1 MHKFVI
7 YTTFVD
13 KTVTPKLQVW
23 ATLSMARATTPTN
36 TQRTMTHKRFLAT
49 LILAASLLV
58 CYAQKQQH
66 TVRRGETYAS
76 IAQKYGIT
84 ESQLKQA
91 NKSKTIYVGQTITI
105 PAAKKQ
111 ATTTKPDAK
120 PTEKKPTETKLAKAD
135 KQKETKVTE
144 KKPEKTDKP
153 KTEKKT
159 KKATNLV
166 DKIKAKKEANRP
178 QLSSSEELRQG
189 ISFIND
195 KKWNKARSSFNRV
208 MDNPKSTKTE
218 RATAQNYLDQIAVHK
233 EEVKEKR
240 KKVWTAIGV
249 GAAAVVAVGA
259 AVLAVAGTDG
269 DASSLTD
276 GISGSDDSYDNDDIA
291 SGDMVSVDAAINK
304 LKREKSQME
313 REISDYDRRK
323 QHANNLSRKT
333 TKRIGSKM
341 VTVTEGPKTQKK
353 NIKKTPRGGV
363 NNIVVNSDLERQS
376 TMKVIKQW
384 DRLIATFERIRNNG
398 EQYITRE
405 RYDRIYKN
413 ESDYQKQKANRNR
426 NPSRQRSINRS
437 NDSNQYW
444 KSKLNA
450 LENGTYPYDKPM
462 SSEEY
467 EKEKQDIL
475 NHINGNNDNIS
486 RKRKEIEDSF
496 N

>member
-1 MHKFVI
+1 MHKSVI

-13 KTVTPKLQVW
+13 KSVTPELQVW
-23 ATLSMARATTPTN
+23 ATLSMSRATTPTN
-36 TQRTMTHKRFLAT
+36 THKTMTHKRFLAT
-49 LILAASLLV
+49 IILAASLLV
-58 CYAQKQQH
+58 GYAQKQQH

-76 IAQKYGIT
+76 IAQKYGIS

-91 NKSKTIYVGQTITI
+91 NKSKNIYVGQTISI

-111 ATTTKPDAK
+111 NTTTKTTAK
-120 PTEKKPTETKLAKAD
+120 TTDPKLVKAD
-135 KQKETKVTE
+135 KPKETKASE
-144 KKPEKTDKP
+144 KKPEKEEKP

-159 KKATNLV
+159 KKSTNLV

-240 KKVWTAIGV
+240 KKVWSAVGI
-249 GAAAVVAVGA
+249 GAAAVAAVGA
-259 AVLAVAGTDG
+259 AVLAVAATDG

-276 GISGSDDSYDNDDIA
+276 GISGDDDNYDDDDIA

-333 TKRIGSKM
+333 TKRIGGKM
-341 VTVTEGPKTQKK
+341 VTVTEGPKTRKK
-353 NIKKTPRGGV
+353 NVKKTTLGGV
-363 NNIVVNSDLERQS
+363 NNIVVNSDLDRQS

-384 DRLIATFERIRNNG
+384 DRLIAKFERIRNNG
-398 EQYITRE
+398 EKYITRE
-405 RYDRIYKN
+405 RYNRIYNN
-413 ESDYQKQKANRNR
+413 EDDYQKQKANRNR

-467 EKEKQDIL
+467 EKEKQNIL

-486 RKRKEIEDSF
+486 RKRKEIEDSY

>member
-1 MHKFVI
+1 MHKSVI
-7 YTTFVD
+7 YTTFID
-13 KTVTPKLQVW
+13 KSVTPELQVW

-36 TQRTMTHKRFLAT
+36 THKTMTHKRFLAT
-49 LILAASLLV
+49 IILAASLLV
-58 CYAQKQQH
+58 GYAQKQQH

-76 IAQKYGIT
+76 IAQKYGIS

-91 NKSKTIYVGQTITI
+91 NKSKNIYVGQTISI

-111 ATTTKPDAK
+111 NTTTKTTAK
-120 PTEKKPTETKLAKAD
+120 TTDPKLVKAD
-135 KQKETKVTE
+135 KPKETKASE
-144 KKPEKTDKP
+144 KKPEKEEKP

-159 KKATNLV
+159 KKSTNLV

-240 KKVWTAIGV
+240 KKVWSAVGI
-249 GAAAVVAVGA
+249 GAAAVAAVGA
-259 AVLAVAGTDG
+259 AVIAVAATDG

-276 GISGSDDSYDNDDIA
+276 GISGDDDNYDDDDIA

-333 TKRIGSKM
+333 TKRIGGKM
-341 VTVTEGPKTQKK
+341 VTVTEGPKTRKK
-353 NIKKTPRGGV
+353 NVKKTTLGGV
-363 NNIVVNSDLERQS
+363 NNIVVNSDLDRQS

-384 DRLIATFERIRNNG
+384 DRLIAKFERIRNNG
-398 EQYITRE
+398 EKYITRE
-405 RYDRIYKN
+405 RYNRIYNN
-413 ESDYQKQKANRNR
+413 EDDYQKQKANRNR

-467 EKEKQDIL
+467 EKEKQNIL

-486 RKRKEIEDSF
+486 RKRKEIEDSY

>member
-1 MHKFVI
+1 MGH
-7 YTTFVD
+7 TEHGEGDNTNQH
-13 KTVTPKLQVW
+13 PK
-23 ATLSMARATTPTN
+23 
-36 TQRTMTHKRFLAT
+36 TMTHKRFLAT
-49 LILAASLLV
+49 IILAASLLV
-58 CYAQKQQH
+58 GYAQKQQH

-76 IAQKYGIT
+76 IAQKYGIS
-84 ESQLKQA
+84 ENQLKQA

-111 ATTTKPDAK
+111 TTTKPAAK
-120 PTEKKPTETKLAKAD
+120 TTNPKLAKAD
-135 KQKETKVTE
+135 KPKETKTSE
-144 KKPEKTDKP
+144 KKLEKEEKP

-159 KKATNLV
+159 KKSTNLV

-240 KKVWTAIGV
+240 KKVWSAVGI
-249 GAAAVVAVGA
+249 GAAAVAAVGA
-259 AVLAVAGTDG
+259 AVIAVAATDG
-269 DASSLTD
+269 DASSLAD
-276 GISGSDDSYDNDDIA
+276 GISGDDDSYDDDDIA

-313 REISDYDRRK
+313 REIYDYDRRK

-353 NIKKTPRGGV
+353 NVKRTTLGGV
-363 NNIVVNSDLERQS
+363 NNIVVNSDLDRQS

-384 DRLIATFERIRNNG
+384 DRLIAKFERIRNNG
-398 EQYITRE
+398 EKYITRE
-405 RYDRIYKN
+405 RYNRIYNN
-413 ESDYQKQKANRNR
+413 EDDYQKQKANRNR

-467 EKEKQDIL
+467 EKERQNIL

-486 RKRKEIEDSF
+486 RKRKEIEDSYD
-496 N
+496 

>member
-1 MHKFVI
+1 MHKSII

-13 KTVTPKLQVW
+13 KSVTPKLQVW
-23 ATLSMARATTPTN
+23 ATLSMSRATTPTN
-36 TQRTMTHKRFLAT
+36 THKTMTHKRFLAT
-49 LILAASLLV
+49 IILAASLLV
-58 CYAQKQQH
+58 GYAQKQQH

-76 IAQKYGIT
+76 IAQKYGIS

-91 NKSKTIYVGQTITI
+91 NKSKNIYVGQTISI

-111 ATTTKPDAK
+111 NTTTKTTAK
-120 PTEKKPTETKLAKAD
+120 TTDPKLVKAD
-135 KQKETKVTE
+135 KPKETKASE
-144 KKPEKTDKP
+144 KKPEKEEKP

-159 KKATNLV
+159 KKSTNLV

-240 KKVWTAIGV
+240 KKVWSAVGI
-249 GAAAVVAVGA
+249 GAAAVAAVGA
-259 AVLAVAGTDG
+259 AVIAVAATDG

-276 GISGSDDSYDNDDIA
+276 GISGDDDNYDDDDIA

-333 TKRIGSKM
+333 TKRIGGKM

-353 NIKKTPRGGV
+353 NVKKTTLGGV
-363 NNIVVNSDLERQS
+363 NNIVVNSDLDRQS

-384 DRLIATFERIRNNG
+384 DRLIAKFERIRNNG
-398 EQYITRE
+398 EKYITRE
-405 RYDRIYKN
+405 RYNRIYNN
-413 ESDYQKQKANRNR
+413 EDDYQKQKANRNR

-467 EKEKQDIL
+467 EKEKQNIL

-486 RKRKEIEDSF
+486 RKRKEIEDSYK
-496 N
+496 

>member
-1 MHKFVI
+1 M
-7 YTTFVD
+7 
-13 KTVTPKLQVW
+13 
-23 ATLSMARATTPTN
+23 
-36 TQRTMTHKRFLAT
+36 
-49 LILAASLLV
+49 
-58 CYAQKQQH
+58 
-66 TVRRGETYAS
+66 
-76 IAQKYGIT
+76 
-84 ESQLKQA
+84 
-91 NKSKTIYVGQTITI
+91 
-105 PAAKKQ
+105 
-111 ATTTKPDAK
+111 
-120 PTEKKPTETKLAKAD
+120 
-135 KQKETKVTE
+135 
-144 KKPEKTDKP
+144 
-153 KTEKKT
+153 
-159 KKATNLV
+159 

-178 QLSSSEELRQG
+178 QLSSSEELSQG

-240 KKVWTAIGV
+240 KKVWSAVGI
-249 GAAAVVAVGA
+249 GAAAVAAVGA
-259 AVLAVAGTDG
+259 AVLAVAATDG

-276 GISGSDDSYDNDDIA
+276 GISGDDDNYDDDDIA

-333 TKRIGSKM
+333 TKRIGGKM
-341 VTVTEGPKTQKK
+341 VTVTEGPKTRKK
-353 NIKKTPRGGV
+353 NVKKTTLGGV
-363 NNIVVNSDLERQS
+363 NNIVVNSDLDRQS

-384 DRLIATFERIRNNG
+384 DRLIAKFERIRNNG
-398 EQYITRE
+398 EKYITRE
-405 RYDRIYKN
+405 RYNRIYNN
-413 ESDYQKQKANRNR
+413 EDDYQKQKANRNR

-467 EKEKQDIL
+467 EKEKQNIL

-486 RKRKEIEDSF
+486 RKRKEIEDSY

>member
-1 MHKFVI
+1 
-7 YTTFVD
+7 
-13 KTVTPKLQVW
+13 
-23 ATLSMARATTPTN
+23 
-36 TQRTMTHKRFLAT
+36 MTHKRFLAT
-49 LILAASLLV
+49 IILAASLLV
-58 CYAQKQQH
+58 GYAQKQQH

-111 ATTTKPDAK
+111 ATTTKPAAK
-120 PTEKKPTETKLAKAD
+120 ATEKNPTETKLAKAD
-135 KQKETKVTE
+135 KPKETKVTE
-144 KKPEKTDKP
+144 KKPEKADKP

-178 QLSSSEELRQG
+178 QLSSSDELRQG

-240 KKVWTAIGV
+240 KKVWTAVGV
-249 GAAAVVAVGA
+249 GAATVVAVGVA
-259 AVLAVAGTDG
+259 ALAVIGADG

-276 GISGSDDSYDNDDIA
+276 DISGSDDSYDDDDIA

-313 REISDYDRRK
+313 RQLSDKVRSREHY
-323 QHANNLSRKT
+323 NNMSIKK
-333 TKRIGSKM
+333 TKRINGKLI
-341 VTVTEGPKTQKK
+341 TVHEESAAQKK
-353 NIKKTPRGGV
+353 MKQIRQKRGGSNSVIDNVDEGSIKKT
-363 NNIVVNSDLERQS
+363 
-376 TMKVIKQW
+376 IKQW
-384 DRLIATFERIRNNG
+384 DRLIAKFERIRNNG
-398 EQYITRE
+398 EKYITRE
-405 RYDRIYKN
+405 RYNRIYNN
-413 ESDYQKQKANRNR
+413 EEDYQKSKANRNR
-426 NPSRQRSINRS
+426 NQSRQRSINRS
-437 NDSNQYW
+437 NDSNHYW

-486 RKRKEIEDSF
+486 RKKKEIEDSF

>member
-1 MHKFVI
+1 MHKSVI

-13 KTVTPKLQVW
+13 KSVTPELQVW
-23 ATLSMARATTPTN
+23 ATLSMSRATTPTN
-36 TQRTMTHKRFLAT
+36 THKTMTHKRFLAT
-49 LILAASLLV
+49 IILAASLLV
-58 CYAQKQQH
+58 GYAQKQQH

-76 IAQKYGIT
+76 IAQKYGIS

-91 NKSKTIYVGQTITI
+91 NKNKTIYVGQTITI

-111 ATTTKPDAK
+111 NTTTKTTAK
-120 PTEKKPTETKLAKAD
+120 TTDPKLAKAD
-135 KQKETKVTE
+135 KPKETKASE
-144 KKPEKTDKP
+144 KKPEKEEKP
-153 KTEKKT
+153 KLEKKT
-159 KKATNLV
+159 KKSTNLV

-195 KKWNKARSSFNRV
+195 KKWNKARSSVNRV

-240 KKVWTAIGV
+240 KKVWSAVGI
-249 GAAAVVAVGA
+249 GAAAVAAVGA
-259 AVLAVAGTDG
+259 AVLAVAATDG

-276 GISGSDDSYDNDDIA
+276 GISGDDDNYDDDDIA

-333 TKRIGSKM
+333 TKRIGGKM

-353 NIKKTPRGGV
+353 NVKKTTLGGV
-363 NNIVVNSDLERQS
+363 NNIVVNSDLDRQS

-384 DRLIATFERIRNNG
+384 DRLIAKFERIRNNG
-398 EQYITRE
+398 EKYITRE
-405 RYDRIYKN
+405 RYNRIYNN
-413 ESDYQKQKANRNR
+413 EDDYQKQKANRNR

-467 EKEKQDIL
+467 EKEKQNIL

-486 RKRKEIEDSF
+486 RKRKEIEDSY